1 MKRIADFIFAA
12 TAMVAAAFLVSGC
25 RNGHGDRTGV
35 PVPVKVMT
43 VEKGSNTGEKTYVGT
58 VVPSR
63 SAVLSCS
70 YAGTLVSLRVSEG
83 DAVRQGDTLA
93 VIESQAVISSWK
105 MAHASLAQAEDGYRR
120 LSQVHGSGS
129 VPDVKMVEVET
140 QLDKAR
146 ASAEAADRALA
157 DCTVK
162 APFDG
167 VVDEIFAEQGV
178 SLAPV
183 APLFRLLD
191 ISSVEI
197 EIPVPEGEISG
208 IGAGDA
214 AEVAVPA
221 LDGMSF
227 RADVA
232 SKGVAA
238 SPLSHSYRCRLL
250 PAGNVSGLMP
260 GMVCKVTLASQSEG
274 IVIPASVVRTDAD
287 GRYVWI
293 VDGDRVGKRY
303 VSVGGFSG
311 RGISVESGLQPG
323 DRVIC
328 EGIQKVSSGMR
339 VQAMEMP
346 LQHK

>member
-197 EIPVPEGEISG
+197 SFPVPESEIGGVRTGMKVSFS
-208 IGAGDA
+208 
-214 AEVAVPA
+214 VPA
-221 LDGMSF
+221 LGDAVH
-227 RADVA
+227 RATV
-232 SKGVAA
+232 SVKGVSA
-238 SPLSHSYRCRLL
+238 SALSHSYTCTAI
-250 PAGNVSGLMP
+250 PDGKIDGLMP
-260 GMVCKVTLASQSEG
+260 GMVCKVSAGAAGSG
-274 IVIPASVVRTDAD
+274 IVIPASSVKTGMD

-293 VDGDRVGKRY
+293 VRDGKAEKRDIET
-303 VSVGGFSG
+303 GGFSG
-311 RGISVESGLQPG
+311 DGVIVESGLDSG
-323 DRVIC
+323 DLLIVD
-328 EGIQKVSSGMR
+328 GAKKVSSGMA
-339 VQAMEMP
+339 VKVLE
-346 LQHK
+346 